1 MALVERA
8 PQLAALSEYLEDTR
22 DGTGVLALVGGEA
35 GAGKSALVSA
45 FLSDIAVPIA
55 AGVCDGVA
63 TPRPLGP
70 VIEIAAQLEVDT
82 TMPRDE
88 LFAGIVAAL
97 SRPATVVLLEDLH
110 WADDASADFVLYAG
124 RRLDRVPAVLIVTYR
139 DDEIG
144 SNARLTR
151 VVGELARL
159 STARRVPVPPLTRS
173 GVASLV
179 DGSGLDPSEVFEQT
193 AGNAFFVSEMVAARS
208 SQPATV
214 REAVLSRAARLTAAG
229 RRVLDIASQ
238 LGVRFDASVLVEA
251 SGPDAAGV
259 DDSIECGLLTS
270 CADELCFRHELAR
283 VTIADE
289 LAPVRRATVNRA
301 ILRALESRAGVDVSR
316 LATHAAAA
324 HEADAAFRYGVE
336 AGNRAAELGS
346 HGEAVHHYRT
356 ALRFASARPDRERAG
371 LYDRLAAE
379 CMVTDQMDDALVAAE
394 EALCAWQAI
403 GDPIRIGAAHMSLDH
418 VYWYLARGDE
428 AQAHAAAAVAVLEPL
443 GPSVELARALSGMAA
458 FDVELGRPELAI
470 ASGRRAL
477 ETATLVEDAAAES
490 DVLNSIGSALA
501 WTGQLEEGIT
511 YLERSL
517 QIALD
522 SGNGHLAGRAYA
534 NLASALADYS
544 RFARSD
550 AVLAEGL
557 QYTEDHEL
565 TTRFM
570 CLTGILAETEVARG
584 RWDDAVADALGVLDR
599 AGSISIGR
607 LPALTV
613 LGTIKIRRGDPDG
626 HAMLVDALR
635 VAESCGEFQRVA
647 PLTTALAEEAW
658 LADDTA
664 TARRLLGS
672 LLDRSRDTTH
682 PREVGRLLSWATRLG
697 DREPAPPGTPPEL
710 VLEIEGRWD
719 EAARMWDE
727 LGHPYARAMA
737 LIQVGTAEALNE
749 AFGILDQLGAR
760 PVAAVAAA
768 RLRAL
773 GERVPRGPRHTTRAN
788 PAGLTAREVEVLRLV
803 ADGLTNPE
811 IAARLFISDKTVEHH
826 VSRILGK
833 LDVPS
838 RRDAAR
844 AARDLDIAPAPD
856 EPPAA
861 ASPA

>member
-45 FLSDIAVPIA
+45 FLSDIAVRIA

-63 TPRPLGP
+63 APRPLGP

-82 TMPRDE
+82 TLPRDE
-88 LFAGIVAAL
+88 LFSGIVAAL
-97 SRPATVVLLEDLH
+97 GRQATVVLIEDLH

-159 STARRVPVPPLTRS
+159 CTARRVPVPPLTPS
-173 GVASLV
+173 GVARLV
-179 DGSGLDPSEVFEQT
+179 DGSGLDPSEVFAQT

-214 REAVLSRAARLTAAG
+214 REAVLSRAARLTPAG
-229 RRVLDIASQ
+229 RRVLDVASQ
-238 LGVRFDASVLVEA
+238 LGVRFDASVLAAA

-259 DDSIECGLLTS
+259 DACIECALLTS

-289 LAPVRRATVNRA
+289 LAPMRRAAVNRA

-324 HEADAAFRYGVE
+324 HEADAAFRHSVE
-336 AGNRAAELGS
+336 AGNCAAELAS

-356 ALRFASARPDRERAG
+356 ALRFASGRSDRERAA

-394 EALCAWQAI
+394 EALCLWQAI
-403 GDPIRIGAAHMSLDH
+403 GDRVRIGAAHMGLDSI
-418 VYWYLARGDE
+418 YWYLARGEE
-428 AQAHAAAAVAVLEPL
+428 AQRHSAAAIEVLEPL
-443 GPSVELARALSGMAA
+443 GPSVELARALAGRAA
-458 FDVELGRPELAI
+458 YDMELGRPEQAVET
-470 ASGRRAL
+470 GRRVLEVAAL
-477 ETATLVEDAAAES
+477 VHDAHAES
-490 DVLNSIGSALA
+490 DVLNSIGCALA
-501 WTGQLEEGIT
+501 WTGRLDEGID
-511 YLERSL
+511 YLGRSL

-522 SGNGHLAGRAYA
+522 GGNGHLAGRAYA
-534 NLASALADYS
+534 NLSSMLADYS
-544 RFARSD
+544 LFTRSD

-570 CLTGILAETEVARG
+570 CLTGVLAETEVARG

-599 AGSISIGR
+599 AGSVSVGR
-607 LPALTV
+607 LPAQTV
-613 LGTIKIRRGDPDG
+613 LATIKVRRGDPDA
-626 HAMLVDALR
+626 HAMVVDALR
-635 VAESCGEFQRVA
+635 VAESCGEYQRIV
-647 PLTTALAEEAW
+647 PLTLALTEEAW
-658 LADDTA
+658 LAGDPA
-664 TARRLLGS
+664 AARQLVAA
-672 LLDRSRDTTH
+672 LLDRGRGTTH
-682 PREVGRLLSWATRLG
+682 PRETGRLLSWATRLG
-697 DREPAPPGTPPEL
+697 DRRPAPADTPPEL

-719 EAARMWDE
+719 EAALTWDE
-727 LGHPYARAMA
+727 LGQPYAKA
-737 LIQVGTAEALNE
+737 LALMQVDSAEALNE

-760 PVAAVAAA
+760 PAAGVAAA

-811 IAARLFISDKTVEHH
+811 IAARLYISDKTVEHH

-838 RRDAAR
+838 RRDATR
-844 AARDLDIAPAPD
+844 AAHDLDIVAAPE

-861 ASPA
+861 AGSA